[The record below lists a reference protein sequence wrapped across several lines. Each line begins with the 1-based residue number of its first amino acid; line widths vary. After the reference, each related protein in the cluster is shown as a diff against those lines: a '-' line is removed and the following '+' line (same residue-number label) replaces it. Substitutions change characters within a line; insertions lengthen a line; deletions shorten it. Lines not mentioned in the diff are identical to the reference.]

1 MDKED
6 LVNHYLK
13 KLNSTDIIKY
23 IFTLN
28 IIKEL
33 SKYMN
38 MKTTL
43 LIALLYRYIK
53 FYSLIFKSIFL
64 YKSFICRKI
73 SGNCMSEM
81 LDDYFKIL
89 IKDDCLWSMPKI
101 VKEIPPYIDLLP
113 VFVVKLAADVD

>member
-1 MDKED
+1 MHMDKED

-33 SKYMN
+33 RKYMN

-53 FYSLIFKSIFL
+53 FYSLVFKSIFL

-73 SGNCMSEM
+73 FRQLYERDVRRLLQNINKRRLLVIDAKDSER
-81 LDDYFKIL
+81 DSSIYRSSS
-89 IKDDCLWSMPKI
+89 CLCC
-101 VKEIPPYIDLLP
+101 
-113 VFVVKLAADVD
+113 